1 MIKDHEIKAYLG
13 ALEVI
18 VRPAPFFHRRRRLPG
33 MLLLTLSY
41 CRSRAYNITSTTTTT
56 TTAKP
61 SALITTPTTA
71 TTYYYYYYCFNA
83 ATGRRAVRQFS
94 DSSCVAKKGPL
105 CLWSMVSGV
114 ICVCDSRSEGK
125 QLQVQ

>member
-1 MIKDHEIKAYLG
+1 
-13 ALEVI
+13 
-18 VRPAPFFHRRRRLPG
+18 

-61 SALITTPTTA
+61 SALILTPTTA
-71 TTYYYYYYCFNA
+71 TTYYYYYYCYYYYCFNA

-94 DSSCVAKKGPL
+94 DSSCVAKKSPL
-105 CLWSMVSGV
+105 CLWSMASGV
-114 ICVCDSRSEGK
+114 MCACDSRSEGK

>member
-1 MIKDHEIKAYLG
+1 
-13 ALEVI
+13 
-18 VRPAPFFHRRRRLPG
+18 

-41 CRSRAYNITSTTTTT
+41 CPSRAYNITSTTTTT

-83 ATGRRAVRQFS
+83 AIGRRAVRQFS
-94 DSSCVAKKGPL
+94 DSSCVAKKSPL
-105 CLWSMVSGV
+105 CLWSMASGV
-114 ICVCDSRSEGK
+114 MCACDSRSEGK